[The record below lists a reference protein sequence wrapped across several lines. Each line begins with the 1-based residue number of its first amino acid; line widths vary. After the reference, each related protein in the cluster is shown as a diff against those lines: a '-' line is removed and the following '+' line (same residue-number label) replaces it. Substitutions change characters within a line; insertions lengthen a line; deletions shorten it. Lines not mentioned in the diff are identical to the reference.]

1 MITCGRARRLMWPGT
16 GPREAT
22 AEVVEAREHLSRC
35 DQCRR
40 FLEDMRRMSEQIRAR
55 VSRPTAPVEVRDR
68 LFKTIAQARTA
79 SGAPPLR
86 IWRRRRLWQAL
97 AAGILVGGSWLGY
110 QALRGGPPIGAGAD
124 PVNSIVEDRL
134 RSQSG
139 PGLASSDSLE
149 VARWLAERLPFA
161 VQIPIFPEARLTGA
175 RPIVLSQQSGAVVE
189 YTVQGRVLTYYVLRG
204 SGSGE
209 TSAPHEVRLASKDG
223 YHVASWVDA
232 GLTHALA
239 ATLPGSKLVEYARYC
254 IHQMMAA

>member
-1 MITCGRARRLMWPGT
+1 
-16 GPREAT
+16 
-22 AEVVEAREHLSRC
+22 
-35 DQCRR
+35 
-40 FLEDMRRMSEQIRAR
+40 MSEQIKAK
-55 VSRPTAPVEVRDR
+55 VPRPTAPAGVRDR

-79 SGAPPLR
+79 SGASPLR

-110 QALRGGPPIGAGAD
+110 QAFRVEAPVGAD
-124 PVNSIVEDRL
+124 AEPVSSIVEDRL

-161 VQIPIFPEARLTGA
+161 VQIPIFPDARLTGA
-175 RPIVLSQQSGAVVE
+175 RLIHVGQQSGAVVE
-189 YTVQGRVLTYYVLRG
+189 YAVQGRVLTYYVLRRAG
-204 SGSGE
+204 DRQ
-209 TSAPHEVRLASKDG
+209 TNTPHQIRVASKDG

-239 ATLPGSKLVEYARYC
+239 ATLPGSKLVEFARYC
-254 IHQMMAA
+254 IHQMMAAGVRLEPYAIAHRLG

>member
-1 MITCGRARRLMWPGT
+1 
-16 GPREAT
+16 
-22 AEVVEAREHLSRC
+22 
-35 DQCRR
+35 
-40 FLEDMRRMSEQIRAR
+40 MRRMSEQIKAK
-55 VSRPTAPVEVRDR
+55 VPRPTAPAGVRDR

-79 SGAPPLR
+79 SGASPLR
-86 IWRRRRLWQAL
+86 IWRRRQLWQAL

-110 QALRGGPPIGAGAD
+110 QAFRGGSPAGAGAD

-175 RPIVLSQQSGAVVE
+175 RLIVVSQQSGAVVE
-189 YTVQGRVLTYYVLRG
+189 YAVQGRILTYYVLRG
-204 SGSGE
+204 AGDWQ
-209 TSAPHEVRLASKDG
+209 TSTPHEIRVASKDG

-239 ATLPGSKLVEYARYC
+239 ATLPGSKLVEFARYC
-254 IHQMMAA
+254 IHQMMAAGVHLGPYPLEYRLG